1 MPGEGDVSNRWNT
14 ISSHG
19 VSNWSTCCPKRLR
32 LPCLKPEHTD
42 TGPAVGFTVNPL
54 SQSPTYGKSAVSGA
68 VDAAQIRIAMD
79 PRDVDAAKALITS
92 ANPPS
97 YLELFNEPDYSYMG
111 FTPLTDAPTA
121 GAALKDLI
129 HMPTST
135 QFISPAVAF
144 TGSGY
149 LSDFFANCPGCIDKI
164 PIISLHVYKPK
175 AQEAIDQITSVHNAY
190 PSKRLWITELAPA
203 CAPDMGCNLDQG
215 GVIGW
220 MQTVVQWAAASG
232 YVDKIFWNCGEWV
245 RLLPTLLSSF

>member
-1 MPGEGDVSNRWNT
+1 M
-14 ISSHG
+14 
-19 VSNWSTCCPKRLR
+19 
-32 LPCLKPEHTD
+32 
-42 TGPAVGFTVNPL
+42 NPL
-54 SQSPTYGKSAVSGA
+54 SQSPTYGKPAVSGA

-92 ANPPS
+92 ASPPS
-97 YLELFNEPDYSYMG
+97 YLELFNEPDYSYLG
-111 FTPLTDAPTA
+111 FTPLTLAPAA
-121 GAALKDLI
+121 GATLKDLI
-129 HMPTST
+129 HTPTST
-135 QFISPAVAF
+135 QFISPAIAF

-203 CAPDMGCNLDQG
+203 CAPDMGCTLDQG

-220 MQTVVQWAAASG
+220 MQTVVRWAAASG

-245 RLLPTLLSSF
+245 RLLPTPVVELLS